1 MLRAGREEAVA
12 GGGLR
17 VSVRSD
23 RTEDASRAAGD
34 LVDEVESDMED
45 EMIDGYDLERSLAP
59 GCRVCAEQVH
69 DKEEAITAIPAGV
82 NCQSQK

>member
-17 VSVRSD
+17 VSVGSD
-23 RTEDASRAAGD
+23 RTEDAPSAAGD

-45 EMIDGYDLERSLAP
+45 EMIDGYDPEWSLALS
-59 GCRVCAEQVH
+59 CRVCAEKVP
-69 DKEEAITAIPAGV
+69 DKEEASTAIPAEV